1 MGEIARGRTIPRFF
15 GEERMARSLELL
27 LQDGSASA
35 KQRSRRRS
43 EFVFETE
50 YAPQFIDITAQVQA
64 AVREA
69 DVDDGIACVFS
80 RHTTAAICINEN
92 EPCLIKDMEDFL
104 RRIAP
109 QGIYY
114 RHNDFSIR
122 TPILVDESPNAHSH
136 CCNLLLSASAM
147 LPVEDGELSLGTWQ
161 RVFLVE
167 LDGPRTR
174 EVSVKVLKAC

>member
-1 MGEIARGRTIPRFF
+1 
-15 GEERMARSLELL
+15 MARSLELL
-27 LQDGSASA
+27 LQAEQIA
-35 KQRSRRRS
+35 TRRTKQRT
-43 EFVFETE
+43 EFAYKTE
-50 YAPQFIDITAQVQA
+50 YAPQFIDITDQIRT

-69 DVDDGIACVFS
+69 EVDEGVVFIFS

-104 RRIAP
+104 RRVAP
-109 QGIYY
+109 QNIYY

-122 TPILVDESPNAHSH
+122 APILIDESPNGHSH

-161 RVFLVE
+161 RIFLVE
-167 LDGPRTR
+167 LDCPRTR
-174 EVSVKVLKAC
+174 EVSVKILSAS